1 MNDEYTEKLTH
12 RGELKVQKKT
22 WCIQYYFPGPDR
34 RYNGTFVQIDGNN
47 IDRYISAL
55 RKNFEKYL
63 ALNKSVQSNT
73 PIALKGDMGMTIII
87 GGRLTGV
94 GLASYH
100 MLINSESEL
109 EKIIKEF
116 KAAEI
121 RAKEIQAM
129 LKSSGIF

>member
-1 MNDEYTEKLTH
+1 
-12 RGELKVQKKT
+12 
-22 WCIQYYFPGPDR
+22 
-34 RYNGTFVQIDGNN
+34 
-47 IDRYISAL
+47 
-55 RKNFEKYL
+55 
-63 ALNKSVQSNT
+63 
-73 PIALKGDMGMTIII
+73 MTIII

-100 MLINSESEL
+100 MLIDSESEL

>member
-100 MLINSESEL
+100 MLIDSESEL

>member
-34 RYNGTFVQIDGNN
+34 IYNGTFVQIDGNN

-100 MLINSESEL
+100 MLIDSESEL

>member
-100 MLINSESEL
+100 MLIDSESEL
-109 EKIIKEF
+109 EKILKEF